1 MRCGSAAWSI
11 RRSREKKRIVVFEAV
26 VNSKKTA
33 LCLASGLTVAPLLWI
48 RIYRTV
54 IVLLQIVVYGDSRQ
68 PFFAAILI
76 VSLAVIGWRESLV
89 VWQWFAIC

>member
-1 MRCGSAAWSI
+1 M
-11 RRSREKKRIVVFEAV
+11 VVFEAV

-33 LCLASGLTVAPLLWI
+33 RCLASGLTVAPLLWI

-76 VSLAVIGWRESLV
+76 VSLAVIGWRESLRLLSSV
-89 VWQWFAIC
+89 VMLLILVSAYYCC

>member
-1 MRCGSAAWSI
+1 M
-11 RRSREKKRIVVFEAV
+11 
-26 VNSKKTA
+26 
-33 LCLASGLTVAPLLWI
+33 LWI

-76 VSLAVIGWRESLV
+76 VSLAVIGWRESLRLLSSV
-89 VWQWFAIC
+89 VMLLILVSGISEREQRSALRISPVLVSRSSP